1 MRKVKEKSR
10 LKAITFHFG
19 ENVFAGTRQLK
30 MILIK
35 MYVVMGPFS
44 NSSLLEGVTTC
55 LRFVERA
62 LGKAELIQTIF
73 SITTQATNYE

>member
-1 MRKVKEKSR
+1 MQFSIYED
-10 LKAITFHFG
+10 
-19 ENVFAGTRQLK
+19 NVDLH
-30 MILIK
+30 K

-55 LRFVERA
+55 LRFVEGA

-73 SITTQATNYE
+73 SITTQATNYEWN